1 MQTLVVTEKP
11 NVAERIANSLGK
23 AVRKSHGGVSYYE
36 VGDYMVAPAVG
47 HIFGLREK
55 DAEGWKYPVFN
66 IEWVPSHL
74 VSKTSDYTKKYL
86 DNIRRLSKD
95 CGRFVNAC
103 DYDVEGE
110 VIGYNVIKYG
120 CGQDPTGDTVSRVK
134 FSTLTSDAIVKA
146 FEKMGPID
154 HGLADAGI
162 SRHIL
167 DWYWGINLSRALSSA
182 ARRGRRFTTL
192 SIGRVQGPTLR
203 ILAERERSI
212 MAFRSEKYWE
222 VEMLC
227 HKELDFS
234 AMYEAGKLVFSL
246 TEKPDAQAVSKGY
259 AALGLLAP
267 GESLAEVV
275 KDSSDDSVDR
285 WVARSGQGRS
295 WSMTLEREDKEEI
308 LKLKPDLEG
317 AVEIRLWVEADVN
330 DPAQLNIYQGELHSA
345 EAAERVKENCGP
357 TAVVSDVGLKR
368 YRQPAPYPFDLTT
381 LQTEAYRHFGID
393 PRETLQVA
401 QDLYTNAYISYP
413 RTSSQ
418 QIPDDIDCRKIIDSL
433 SRQEEYGGLCGQLL
447 AGKKLTPAKGG
458 KTDPAHPAIHP
469 TGEAP
474 SRLDVHHRKVYDL
487 VVRRFL
493 AAFGEDAV
501 RQTVTVRLDNN
512 REPFTAKG
520 NTTVERGWHVYY
532 GPYAKFEENELPP
545 LVKGDSVL
553 VKDVVVHAKETKPPK
568 RYTPASIIREM
579 EKHNIGTKATRSQ
592 IVDILFKRGY
602 VNGKSLEVSRLG
614 LSVVDAMAKYCPDV
628 ISVELTRRFEEEMDS
643 IWVGK
648 MASGKVIGDGKDALT
663 KILAVFK
670 ENESKIGDALIESI
684 NSGGRQASN
693 VGKCQKCG
701 DGDLII
707 RSSKLWQFI
716 GCSNY
721 PKCNNSWSL
730 PRDPI
735 EKGKECKECGYST
748 ITVKPKG
755 NRKYS
760 ICVNPQCPTRNAGK
774 PMDDVGACP
783 KCQCKLLVRMS
794 RYGTQFIGCS
804 GWPKCNN
811 LWPLPKDSFE
821 KTGKCGSCG
830 YPLITVSPE
839 NKPKYEVCVNPDC
852 ATRKKG

>member
-23 AVRKSHGGVSYYE
+23 AVRRSHGGVSYYE
-36 VGDYMVAPAVG
+36 VGDIMVAPAVG

-66 IEWVPSHL
+66 IEWVPSYQ

-86 DNIRRLSKD
+86 DNIRHLSKG

-120 CGQDPTGDTVSRVK
+120 CGQEPTGDAVARVK
-134 FSTLTSDAIVKA
+134 FSTLTGEAIVKA

-212 MAFRSEKYWE
+212 AAFRSEKYWE

-234 AMYEAGKLVFSL
+234 AMYEAGKLAFSL
-246 TEKPDAQAVSKGY
+246 KEAPDVQAVSKGY
-259 AALGLLAP
+259 EALGLLAA
-267 GESLAEVV
+267 GESLSEVV
-275 KDSSDDSVDR
+275 KDSSDDSVER
-285 WVARSGQGRS
+285 WVARSGRGHS
-295 WSMTLEREDKEEI
+295 WSMTLEREDKEET
-308 LKLKPDLEG
+308 LKMKPDVEG

-330 DPAQLNIYQGELHSA
+330 DPAQLNIFRGELHSA
-345 EAAERVKENCGP
+345 EAAQKVKDNCGP
-357 TAVVSDVGLKR
+357 TAIVSDVGSKR

-447 AGKKLTPAKGG
+447 AGKKLAPAKGG

-474 SRLDVHHRKVYDL
+474 VKLDAHHRKIYDL

-501 RQTVTVRLDNN
+501 RQTVTVRLLNN
-512 REPFTAKG
+512 GEPFTAKG

-545 LVKGDSVL
+545 LAKGDTVL
-553 VKDVVVHAKETKPPK
+553 AKDVIVHAKETKPPK

-602 VNGKSLEVSRLG
+602 VNGKSLEVSKLG
-614 LSVVDAMAKYCPDV
+614 LSVVDALSKYCPDV

-643 IWVGK
+643 IMEGK
-648 MASGKVIGDGKDALT
+648 MTPEKVIGDGKDALT
-663 KILAVFK
+663 KILATFK
-670 ENESKIGDALIESI
+670 ENESKIGDALVESI
-684 NSGGRQASN
+684 IDGRRQASN
-693 VGKCQKCG
+693 VGKCPKCG
-701 DGDLII
+701 SDLAI
-707 RSSKLWQFI
+707 RSSKLGSLFV
-716 GCSNY
+716 GCSGW
-721 PKCNNSWSL
+721 PKCTHTWPL
-730 PRDPI
+730 P
-735 EKGKECKECGYST
+735 KGELKKGGDCKECGYST
-748 ITVKPKG
+748 VEGKAG
-755 NRKYS
+755 RRKYAL
-760 ICVNPQCPTRNAGK
+760 CVNPQCPTRSAGK
-774 PMDDVGACP
+774 PMEDVGACP
-783 KCQCKLLVRMS
+783 KCQSKLIVRMS

-804 GWPKCNN
+804 GWPKCTN
-811 LWPLPKDSFE
+811 LWPLPKDRFE
-821 KTGKCGSCG
+821 EKGKCGSCG
-830 YPLITVSPE
+830 YPVITVLPE
-839 NKPKYEVCVNPDC
+839 GKPGYDVCVNPDC
-852 ATRKKG
+852 ASRKKG